1 LRDHMAKSV
10 LIVIALAAL
19 LPQQALKS
27 ASPGPSSATTV
38 YDQGKDIFVSGCAK
52 CHDQDA
58 NKKLPDGTT
67 LLLRLAKS
75 KDPEARLGT
84 RIANAQ
90 ERNEVMLY
98 VESLIARLHSFPT
111 EMKAH

>member
-1 LRDHMAKSV
+1 MPDIVKSMFIV
-10 LIVIALAAL
+10 LVLAVQ
-19 LPQQALKS
+19 LPQGAKP
-27 ASPGPSSATTV
+27 ASSPVAPTT
-38 YDQGKDIFVSGCAK
+38 DSDRGKDIFVNRCAK

-67 LLLRLAKS
+67 LLLRLANS

-84 RIANAQ
+84 RIKSVE
-90 ERNEVMLY
+90 ERREVMLY
-98 VESLIARLHSFPT
+98 VQSLIAQLRSSQA

>member
-1 LRDHMAKSV
+1 MQDSVVKSMLVVIV
-10 LIVIALAAL
+10 LTAL
-19 LPQQALKS
+19 LPQQGVRS
-27 ASPGPSSATTV
+27 ASGTSAATTT
-38 YDQGKDIFVSGCAK
+38 YDQGKDIFVSRCAK

-84 RIANAQ
+84 RIKDAQ
-90 ERNEVMLY
+90 ERQEVMLY
-98 VESLIARLHSFPT
+98 VQSLITRLRSSQA
-111 EMKAH
+111 EQKAH

>member
-1 LRDHMAKSV
+1 MSKSM
-10 LIVIALAAL
+10 LMVIALAVL
-19 LPQQALKS
+19 LPRQGARS
-27 ASPGPSSATTV
+27 ASGTSATTM
-38 YDQGKDIFVSGCAK
+38 YDQGKNIFVGRCAK
-52 CHDQDA
+52 CHDPDA

-90 ERNEVMLY
+90 ERHEVMLY
-98 VESLIARLHSFPT
+98 VESLLARLRSSQA

>member
-1 LRDHMAKSV
+1 MQDFVAKSMF
-10 LIVIALAAL
+10 IVIVLAAL
-19 LPQQALKS
+19 LPQQGARFVPGTS
-27 ASPGPSSATTV
+27 AATTA
-38 YDQGKDIFVSGCAK
+38 YDQGKDIFVSRCAK

-75 KDPEARLGT
+75 KDPEARLST

-90 ERNEVMLY
+90 ERHEVMLY